1 MSRLSPAV
9 KGRLALEI
17 LGAYVD
23 VRRSLRRADFQSVV
37 ESIRNANGATGTEA
51 VDPRRLGRAVTRTLR
66 LLPTDSRCLM
76 QSLVLTELLARRGIR
91 STLVIGVAS
100 GPEFATHA
108 WVESSGRPL
117 LPSRE
122 PLYQRLVE
130 L

>member
-1 MSRLSPAV
+1 VSRLSPAV

-100 GPEFATHA
+100 GPEFAAHA